1 MAIGDLLA
9 SIGGGEPAPKRK
21 AEEQLQI
28 ASKAPRINSPTVSRP
43 IQPSRPLDRP
53 NSTQSTNGNG
63 IRSTVSSALKPTN
76 GTHRVTKPAPP
87 VRSSSNGPSPASAA
101 ASRAPP
107 KKGSFAEIMARAKV
121 AQETMGQVGKIQHK
135 KVEKGIMKKEKEV
148 FTKPD
153 PRAKADSRPVGKKP
167 ASSSSYTG
175 TSKASARPTAFGG
188 SSRDPSRGKPAARP
202 SDRDR
207 KPPVEEV
214 EKKQKKAATATTGY
228 TGTARP
234 KPGNP
239 TRKDKAPRG
248 GALLNRPAPRA
259 GSSKYSRY
267 EDDYDEEFDD
277 FIDYDDEEE
286 DEPRYRYDS
295 GSESD
300 MEAGMD
306 DLELEERRAETIARR
321 EDIIEQR
328 REQQLKAEK
337 EDRKRRY
344 LQSTRGR

>member
-63 IRSTVSSALKPTN
+63 VRSTVSSALKPTN
-76 GTHRVTKPAPP
+76 GTHRITKPSAP

-107 KKGSFAEIMARAKV
+107 KKGSFAEIMARAKA

-153 PRAKADSRPVGKKP
+153 PRARIDPRPAGKKP
-167 ASSSSYTG
+167 VSSSSYTG
-175 TSKASARPTAFGG
+175 TSKASTRPTAFVGG
-188 SSRDPSRGKPAARP
+188 SRDPSRGRPAARP

-207 KPPVEEV
+207 KQPMEEAD
-214 EKKQKKAATATTGY
+214 KKQKKAATATTGY

-234 KPGNP
+234 KPGSASRN
-239 TRKDKAPRG
+239 DKAPRG

-259 GSSKYSRY
+259 GSSRYSRY
-267 EDDYDEEFDD
+267 EEDYDEELDD

-286 DEPRYRYDS
+286 AQYRYDS

-306 DLELEERRAETIARR
+306 DLELEERKAETIARR
-321 EDIIEQR
+321 EDEIEQR
-328 REQQLKAEK
+328 REKQLKAEK
-337 EDRKRRY
+337 EDRRRRY
-344 LQSTRGR
+344 LQGR

>member
-63 IRSTVSSALKPTN
+63 VRSTVSSALKPTN
-76 GTHRVTKPAPP
+76 GTHRITKPSAP

-107 KKGSFAEIMARAKV
+107 KKGSFAEIMARAKA

-135 KVEKGIMKKEKEV
+135 KVEKGVMKKEKEV
-148 FTKPD
+148 LTKPD
-153 PRAKADSRPVGKKP
+153 PRAKVDPRLAGKKP
-167 ASSSSYTG
+167 VSSSSYTG
-175 TSKASARPTAFGG
+175 TSKASARPTALVS

-207 KPPVEEV
+207 RQPAEEV

-234 KPGNP
+234 KPGS
-239 TRKDKAPRG
+239 TTSKHDKAPRG

-259 GSSKYSRY
+259 GASRFSRY
-267 EDDYDEEFDD
+267 EDDYDEELDD

-286 DEPRYRYDS
+286 GEPRYRYDS

-306 DLELEERRAETIARR
+306 DLELEERKAESIARR
-321 EDIIEQR
+321 EDELEQR
-328 REQQLKAEK
+328 REKQLKAEK
-337 EDRKRRY
+337 EDRRRRY
-344 LQSTRGR
+344 LQGR